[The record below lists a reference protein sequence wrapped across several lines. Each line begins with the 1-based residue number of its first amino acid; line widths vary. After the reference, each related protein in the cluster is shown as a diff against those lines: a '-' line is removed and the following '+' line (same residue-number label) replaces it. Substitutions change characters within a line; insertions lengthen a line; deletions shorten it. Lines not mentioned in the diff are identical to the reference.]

1 MPELDLEKNGDVF
14 VVTLDNP
21 STGNAINT
29 ASLSA
34 HREILA
40 ELETVKENSAVVVT
54 SSDPKSWC
62 VGLDFDWIRE
72 QSEQEFGETF
82 REVEEVF
89 ERWALLS
96 LPTIACITGHCIAGG
111 AFLASV
117 MDFRLM
123 RADRGWFAFTE
134 IDVKIPPS
142 PKLYLMADLLP
153 NKQAVRE
160 LLLTG
165 RRVGEMRHK
174 NWVWLMSPIC
184 RRNYCPVP
192 WSLLSNCPKK
202 TWKHTEKSSTS
213 LNEILL
219 SNNSRIILEILLQ
232 SCRQVFLPLS
242 FSKFPG

>member
-123 RADRGWFAFTE
+123 RVDRGWFAFTE

-165 RRVGEMRHK
+165 RRVGGDEAQKLGLVDESHLQEK
-174 NWVWLMSPIC
+174 
-184 RRNYCPVP
+184 
-192 WSLLSNCPKK
+192 LLPRAMEFAQQLAQKDLETYRK
-202 TWKHTEKSSTS
+202 IKH
-213 LNEILL
+213 LL
-219 SNNSRIILEILLQ
+219 KRDLVEQ
-232 SCRQVFLPLS
+232 
-242 FSKFPG
+242 

>member
-82 REVEEVF
+82 SEVEEVF

-165 RRVGEMRHK
+165 RRVGGDEAQKLGLVDESHLQEK
-174 NWVWLMSPIC
+174 
-184 RRNYCPVP
+184 
-192 WSLLSNCPKK
+192 LLPRAMEFAQQLAQKDLETYRK
-202 TWKHTEKSSTS
+202 IKH
-213 LNEILL
+213 LL
-219 SNNSRIILEILLQ
+219 KRDLVEQ
-232 SCRQVFLPLS
+232 
-242 FSKFPG
+242 

>member
-21 STGNAINT
+21 LTGNAINT
-29 ASLSA
+29 ASLFA
-34 HREILA
+34 HKEILA

-62 VGLDFDWIRE
+62 VGLDFAWIRE

-165 RRVGEMRHK
+165 RRVGGDEAQK
-174 NWVWLMSPIC
+174 LGLVDESYLQEK
-184 RRNYCPVP
+184 
-192 WSLLSNCPKK
+192 LLLRAMEFAQQLAQKDLK
-202 TWKHTEKSSTS
+202 TYRKIKH
-213 LNEILL
+213 LL
-219 SNNSRIILEILLQ
+219 KRELVEQ
-232 SCRQVFLPLS
+232 
-242 FSKFPG
+242 

>member
-72 QSEQEFGETF
+72 QSEPKFGETF

-165 RRVGEMRHK
+165 RRVGGDEAQKLGLVDESHLQEK
-174 NWVWLMSPIC
+174 
-184 RRNYCPVP
+184 
-192 WSLLSNCPKK
+192 LLPRAMEFAHQLAQKDLK
-202 TWKHTEKSSTS
+202 TYRKIKH
-213 LNEILL
+213 LL
-219 SNNSRIILEILLQ
+219 KRDLVEQ
-232 SCRQVFLPLS
+232 
-242 FSKFPG
+242 

>member
-1 MPELDLEKNGDVF
+1 MPKLDLEKNGDVF

-165 RRVGEMRHK
+165 RRVGGDEAQK
-174 NWVWLMSPIC
+174 LGLVDESYLQEK
-184 RRNYCPVP
+184 
-192 WSLLSNCPKK
+192 LLPRAMEFAQQLAQKDLK
-202 TWKHTEKSSTS
+202 TYRKIKH
-213 LNEILL
+213 LL
-219 SNNSRIILEILLQ
+219 KRDLVEQ
-232 SCRQVFLPLS
+232 
-242 FSKFPG
+242 

>member
-165 RRVGEMRHK
+165 RRVGGDEAQKLGLVDESHLQEK
-174 NWVWLMSPIC
+174 
-184 RRNYCPVP
+184 
-192 WSLLSNCPKK
+192 LLPRAMEFAQQLAQKDLETYGK
-202 TWKHTEKSSTS
+202 IKH
-213 LNEILL
+213 LL
-219 SNNSRIILEILLQ
+219 KRDLVEQ
-232 SCRQVFLPLS
+232 
-242 FSKFPG
+242 

>member
-165 RRVGEMRHK
+165 RMVGGDEAQKLGLVDESHLPEK
-174 NWVWLMSPIC
+174 
-184 RRNYCPVP
+184 
-192 WSLLSNCPKK
+192 LLPRAMEFAPQLAQKDLETYRK
-202 TWKHTEKSSTS
+202 IKH
-213 LNEILL
+213 LL
-219 SNNSRIILEILLQ
+219 KRDLVEQ
-232 SCRQVFLPLS
+232 
-242 FSKFPG
+242 

>member
-1 MPELDLEKNGDVF
+1 M
-14 VVTLDNP
+14 
-21 STGNAINT
+21 
-29 ASLSA
+29 
-34 HREILA
+34 A

-165 RRVGEMRHK
+165 RRVGGDEAQKLGLVDESHLQEK
-174 NWVWLMSPIC
+174 
-184 RRNYCPVP
+184 
-192 WSLLSNCPKK
+192 LLPRAMEFAQQLAQKDLETYRK
-202 TWKHTEKSSTS
+202 IKH
-213 LNEILL
+213 LL
-219 SNNSRIILEILLQ
+219 KRDLVEQ
-232 SCRQVFLPLS
+232 
-242 FSKFPG
+242 

>member
-21 STGNAINT
+21 STGNTINT

-165 RRVGEMRHK
+165 RRVGGDEAQKLGLVDESHLQEK
-174 NWVWLMSPIC
+174 
-184 RRNYCPVP
+184 
-192 WSLLSNCPKK
+192 LLPRAMEFAQQLAQKDLETYRK
-202 TWKHTEKSSTS
+202 IKH
-213 LNEILL
+213 LL
-219 SNNSRIILEILLQ
+219 KRDLVEQ
-232 SCRQVFLPLS
+232 
-242 FSKFPG
+242 

>member
-82 REVEEVF
+82 MEVEEVF

-165 RRVGEMRHK
+165 RRVGGDEAQKLGLVDESHLQEK
-174 NWVWLMSPIC
+174 
-184 RRNYCPVP
+184 
-192 WSLLSNCPKK
+192 LLPRAM
-202 TWKHTEKSSTS
+202 EFAQQ
-213 LNEILL
+213 L
-219 SNNSRIILEILLQ
+219 SQKDLETYRIIKHLLKRDLVEQ
-232 SCRQVFLPLS
+232 
-242 FSKFPG
+242 

>member
-165 RRVGEMRHK
+165 RRVGGDEAQKLGLVDESHLQEK
-174 NWVWLMSPIC
+174 
-184 RRNYCPVP
+184 
-192 WSLLSNCPKK
+192 LLHRAMEFAQQLAQKDLETYRK
-202 TWKHTEKSSTS
+202 IKH
-213 LNEILL
+213 LL
-219 SNNSRIILEILLQ
+219 KRDLVEQ
-232 SCRQVFLPLS
+232 
-242 FSKFPG
+242 

>member
-1 MPELDLEKNGDVF
+1 MPELAVEKKDKIF
-14 VVTLDNP
+14 IVTLENS

-34 HREILA
+34 HREILS
-40 ELETVKENSAVVVT
+40 ELEKVNYNSAVVIT
-54 SSDPKSWC
+54 STDPKSWC
-62 VGLDFDWIRE
+62 VGLDFDWVSV
-72 QSEQEFGETF
+72 QSEQEFAETF

-89 ERWALLS
+89 SRWALLS

-123 RADRGWFAFTE
+123 RAAHGWFAFSE

-165 RRVGEMRHK
+165 RKVGGDEAQK
-174 NWVWLMSPIC
+174 LGLVDESLMQEK
-184 RRNYCPVP
+184 
-192 WSLLSNCPKK
+192 LLPRAMEFALQLAQKDLK
-202 TWKHTEKSSTS
+202 TYRKIKY
-213 LNEILL
+213 LL
-219 SNNSRIILEILLQ
+219 KRELVE
-232 SCRQVFLPLS
+232 
-242 FSKFPG
+242 

>member
-1 MPELDLEKNGDVF
+1 MPELDLEKMGEVF
-14 VVTLDNP
+14 VVTLNNP

-40 ELETVKENSAVVVT
+40 ELETVKDNSAVVVT

-89 ERWALLS
+89 GRWALLS

-142 PKLYLMADLLP
+142 PKLYLMGDLLP

-165 RRVGEMRHK
+165 RRVGGDEAQKLGM
-174 NWVWLMSPIC
+174 VDESLMQEKLLHRAMEFAQQLAQKDLETYRKIKHLLK
-184 RRNYCPVP
+184 RNLV
-192 WSLLSNCPKK
+192 
-202 TWKHTEKSSTS
+202 E
-213 LNEILL
+213 
-219 SNNSRIILEILLQ
+219 Q
-232 SCRQVFLPLS
+232 
-242 FSKFPG
+242 

>member
-165 RRVGEMRHK
+165 RRVGGDEAQKLGLVDESHLQDK
-174 NWVWLMSPIC
+174 
-184 RRNYCPVP
+184 
-192 WSLLSNCPKK
+192 LLPRAMEFAQQLAQKDLK
-202 TWKHTEKSSTS
+202 TYRKIKH
-213 LNEILL
+213 LL
-219 SNNSRIILEILLQ
+219 KRDLVEQ
-232 SCRQVFLPLS
+232 
-242 FSKFPG
+242 

>member
-165 RRVGEMRHK
+165 RRVGGDEAQKLGLVDESHLQEK
-174 NWVWLMSPIC
+174 
-184 RRNYCPVP
+184 
-192 WSLLSNCPKK
+192 LLPRAMEFAQQLAQKDLK
-202 TWKHTEKSSTS
+202 TYRKIKH
-213 LNEILL
+213 LL
-219 SNNSRIILEILLQ
+219 KHDLVEQ
-232 SCRQVFLPLS
+232 
-242 FSKFPG
+242 

>member
-117 MDFRLM
+117 MDIRLM
-123 RADRGWFAFTE
+123 RADSGWFAFTE

-165 RRVGEMRHK
+165 RRVGGDEAQK
-174 NWVWLMSPIC
+174 LGLVDESYLQEK
-184 RRNYCPVP
+184 
-192 WSLLSNCPKK
+192 LLPRAMEFAQQLAQKDLETYRK
-202 TWKHTEKSSTS
+202 IKH
-213 LNEILL
+213 LL
-219 SNNSRIILEILLQ
+219 KRDLVEQ
-232 SCRQVFLPLS
+232 
-242 FSKFPG
+242 

>member
-1 MPELDLEKNGDVF
+1 MSELDLEKNGDVF

-165 RRVGEMRHK
+165 RRVGGDEAQKLGLVDESHLQEK
-174 NWVWLMSPIC
+174 
-184 RRNYCPVP
+184 
-192 WSLLSNCPKK
+192 LLPSAMEFAQRLAQKDLETYRK
-202 TWKHTEKSSTS
+202 IKH
-213 LNEILL
+213 LL
-219 SNNSRIILEILLQ
+219 KRDLVEQ
-232 SCRQVFLPLS
+232 
-242 FSKFPG
+242 

>member
-165 RRVGEMRHK
+165 RRVGGDEAQKLGLVDESHLQEK
-174 NWVWLMSPIC
+174 
-184 RRNYCPVP
+184 
-192 WSLLSNCPKK
+192 LLPRAMEFAQQLAQKDLK
-202 TWKHTEKSSTS
+202 TYRKIKY
-213 LNEILL
+213 LL
-219 SNNSRIILEILLQ
+219 KRELVE
-232 SCRQVFLPLS
+232 
-242 FSKFPG
+242 

>member
-1 MPELDLEKNGDVF
+1 MPELDLEKNGEVF

-34 HREILA
+34 HREMLA

-96 LPTIACITGHCIAGG
+96 LPTIACITGHCFAGG

-165 RRVGEMRHK
+165 RRVGGDEAQKLGLVDESHLQEK
-174 NWVWLMSPIC
+174 
-184 RRNYCPVP
+184 
-192 WSLLSNCPKK
+192 LLPRSMEFAQQLAQKDLETYRK
-202 TWKHTEKSSTS
+202 IKH
-213 LNEILL
+213 LL
-219 SNNSRIILEILLQ
+219 KRDLVEQ
-232 SCRQVFLPLS
+232 
-242 FSKFPG
+242 

>member
-89 ERWALLS
+89 GRWALLS

-134 IDVKIPPS
+134 IDVKIAPS

-165 RRVGEMRHK
+165 RRVGGDEAQKLGLVDESHLQEK
-174 NWVWLMSPIC
+174 
-184 RRNYCPVP
+184 
-192 WSLLSNCPKK
+192 LLPRAMEFAQQLAQKDLK
-202 TWKHTEKSSTS
+202 TYRKIKH
-213 LNEILL
+213 LL
-219 SNNSRIILEILLQ
+219 KRELVE
-232 SCRQVFLPLS
+232 
-242 FSKFPG
+242 

>member
-21 STGNAINT
+21 SKGNAINS

-72 QSEQEFGETF
+72 QSEQEFRETF
-82 REVEEVF
+82 REIEEVF
-89 ERWALLS
+89 ERWALVS

-123 RADRGWFAFTE
+123 RSDRGWFAFTE

-153 NKQAVRE
+153 NKQAVRQ

-165 RRVGEMRHK
+165 RRVGGDEAQKLGLVDESHLQEK
-174 NWVWLMSPIC
+174 
-184 RRNYCPVP
+184 
-192 WSLLSNCPKK
+192 LLPSAMEFAQQLAQKDLK
-202 TWKHTEKSSTS
+202 TYRKIKH
-213 LNEILL
+213 LL
-219 SNNSRIILEILLQ
+219 KRDLVEQ
-232 SCRQVFLPLS
+232 
-242 FSKFPG
+242 

>member
-123 RADRGWFAFTE
+123 RPDRGWFAFTE

-165 RRVGEMRHK
+165 RRVGGDEAQKLGLVDESHLQEK
-174 NWVWLMSPIC
+174 
-184 RRNYCPVP
+184 
-192 WSLLSNCPKK
+192 LLPRAMEFAQQLAQKDLETYRK
-202 TWKHTEKSSTS
+202 IKH
-213 LNEILL
+213 LL
-219 SNNSRIILEILLQ
+219 KRDLVEQ
-232 SCRQVFLPLS
+232 
-242 FSKFPG
+242 

>member
-165 RRVGEMRHK
+165 RRVGGDEAQKLGLVDESHLQEK
-174 NWVWLMSPIC
+174 
-184 RRNYCPVP
+184 
-192 WSLLSNCPKK
+192 LLPSAMEFAQRLAQKDLETYRK
-202 TWKHTEKSSTS
+202 IKH
-213 LNEILL
+213 LL
-219 SNNSRIILEILLQ
+219 KRDLVEQ
-232 SCRQVFLPLS
+232 
-242 FSKFPG
+242 

>member
-165 RRVGEMRHK
+165 RMVGGDEAQKLGLVDESHLQEK
-174 NWVWLMSPIC
+174 
-184 RRNYCPVP
+184 
-192 WSLLSNCPKK
+192 LLHRAMEFAQQLAQKDLETYRK
-202 TWKHTEKSSTS
+202 IKH
-213 LNEILL
+213 LL
-219 SNNSRIILEILLQ
+219 KRDLVEQ
-232 SCRQVFLPLS
+232 
-242 FSKFPG
+242 

>member
-40 ELETVKENSAVVVT
+40 ELETVKENSAVVIT

-165 RRVGEMRHK
+165 RRVGGDEAQK
-174 NWVWLMSPIC
+174 LGLVDESYLQEK
-184 RRNYCPVP
+184 
-192 WSLLSNCPKK
+192 LLPRAMEFAQQLAQKDLK
-202 TWKHTEKSSTS
+202 TYIKIKH
-213 LNEILL
+213 LL
-219 SNNSRIILEILLQ
+219 KQEL
-232 SCRQVFLPLS
+232 VD
-242 FSKFPG
+242 

>member
-165 RRVGEMRHK
+165 RRVGGDEAQKLELVDESHLQEK
-174 NWVWLMSPIC
+174 
-184 RRNYCPVP
+184 
-192 WSLLSNCPKK
+192 LLPRAMEFAQQLAQKDLK
-202 TWKHTEKSSTS
+202 TYRKIKH
-213 LNEILL
+213 LL
-219 SNNSRIILEILLQ
+219 KRELVE
-232 SCRQVFLPLS
+232 
-242 FSKFPG
+242 

>member
-1 MPELDLEKNGDVF
+1 MPELDLEKNSDVF

-29 ASLSA
+29 ASLST

-165 RRVGEMRHK
+165 RRVGGDEAQKLGLVDESHLQEK
-174 NWVWLMSPIC
+174 
-184 RRNYCPVP
+184 
-192 WSLLSNCPKK
+192 LLPRAMEFAQQLAQKDLETYRK
-202 TWKHTEKSSTS
+202 IKH
-213 LNEILL
+213 LL
-219 SNNSRIILEILLQ
+219 KRDLVEQ
-232 SCRQVFLPLS
+232 
-242 FSKFPG
+242 